1 MAIFTQIA
9 SQTGCAIELVHHTHK
24 SQVGVSAHAAGNAES
39 ARGASSMIAAVR
51 SARTVMPMTSK
62 EAEAFGIEEKRRNW
76 FVRIDSAKSNFQPP
90 QEKANWCERISVDL
104 DNGDLA
110 PGDSI
115 GGLIR
120 WSPPD
125 PFDGLSNQAIT
136 DLLVLINAGPNE
148 GARYSAK
155 PNYKTWVGHC
165 ITKELPHK
173 SSSDAKQ
180 IAEAWF
186 SSGLLYEDDYHNSV
200 QRKDRKGVFV
210 DFSKQPGSR

>member
-1 MAIFTQIA
+1 
-9 SQTGCAIELVHHTHK
+9 
-24 SQVGVSAHAAGNAES
+24 
-39 ARGASSMIAAVR
+39 MIAAVR
-51 SARTVMPMTSK
+51 SARTVMAMTTR

-90 QEKANWCERISVDL
+90 QEKANWCERISIDL
-104 DNGDLA
+104 DNGDLT

-115 GGLIR
+115 GGLLR
-120 WSPPD
+120 WKPPD
-125 PFDGLSNQAIT
+125 PFEGLTNQAIRDT
-136 DLLVLINAGPNE
+136 LTAINAGPIE

-155 PNYKTWVGHC
+155 ANYNTWVGHC
-165 ITKELPHK
+165 IAKSLELK

-186 SSGLLYEDDYHNSV
+186 DSGLLYEDDYYNAK

-210 DFSKQPGSR
+210 DTDKAPGPK